1 MRITGET
8 VINEVIRRYP
18 RTIAVF
24 NRFRVD
30 SCCGGGESIQR
41 TASRDGVAV
50 EALLKALNEAVDKDE
65 AG

>member
-1 MRITGET
+1 MRITGEM

-18 RTIAVF
+18 RSIAVF

-30 SCCGGGESIQR
+30 SCCGGGESIER

-50 EALLKALNEAVDKDE
+50 EALLKALN
-65 AG
+65 